1 MKEHP
6 VDVEVQLLLKRTP
19 ENHLEILINHRS
31 FLMFKEKKLL
41 PPFLLYSLV
50 IKTRQT

>member
-31 FLMFKEKKLL
+31 FLMFKEKNCCHHFYFTL
-41 PPFLLYSLV
+41 
-50 IKTRQT
+50 